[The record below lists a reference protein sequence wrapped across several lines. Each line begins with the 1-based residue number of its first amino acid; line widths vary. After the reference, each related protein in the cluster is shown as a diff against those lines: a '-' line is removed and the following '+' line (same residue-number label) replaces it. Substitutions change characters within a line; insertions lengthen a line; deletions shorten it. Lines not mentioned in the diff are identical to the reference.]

1 MIPIVIRLRSLLA
14 DRRGTTLVGYSSFM
28 LLVAIGALALLT
40 ELRDGTT
47 AHADSTIESLPK

>member
-1 MIPIVIRLRSLLA
+1 MIPTIICLRSLFA

-47 AHADSTIESLPK
+47 AHADSKIESLPR